1 MYQNER
7 PQVPRTEEELW
18 EELWDQFL
26 AARNVLEDTPLES
39 REDAI
44 ADRSTSSPENHAR
57 SADEG
62 VIRYRGASF
71 ELDSR
76 ESYLEFGRSLIP
88 YAERSIRAKRMS
100 RRFLVEWGHLMM
112 CHGFILSFILDD
124 SDDLKHQRAG
134 NKTAQLRSKE
144 AHRKWVAKII
154 LAQMD
159 IGNSRDEAEAFVA
172 AFAKSVIKGGDFPE
186 GFGKGWFE
194 SLLSRG
200 ELKATYDYKHLSL
213 KRMRALAAASS
224 DDIPPV
230 PEIP

>member
-7 PQVPRTEEELW
+7 PPVPRTEDGLW
-18 EELWDQFL
+18 EALWHQFL
-26 AARNVLEDTPLES
+26 AARNVLEETPVES
-39 REDAI
+39 RENAI
-44 ADRSTSSPENHAR
+44 ADRSTYTPESHAR

-62 VIRYRGASF
+62 VIRYRGASYA
-71 ELDSR
+71 LDSR
-76 ESYLEFGRSLIP
+76 EHYLEFGRSLIP

-134 NKTAQLRSKE
+134 NKTGQLRSKE
-144 AHRKWVAKII
+144 AHRKWVAKIV

-159 IGNSRDEAEAFVA
+159 NGCSRDEAEAFVA
-172 AFAKSVIKGGDFPE
+172 AHAKSIIKTGEFPE
-186 GFGKGWFE
+186 GFGKRWFE
-194 SLLSRG
+194 SLLSTG
-200 ELKATYDYKHLSL
+200 ELKATYDFKHLTL
-213 KRMRALAAASS
+213 KRMRTLAAAPN
-224 DDIPPV
+224 DDIPPL